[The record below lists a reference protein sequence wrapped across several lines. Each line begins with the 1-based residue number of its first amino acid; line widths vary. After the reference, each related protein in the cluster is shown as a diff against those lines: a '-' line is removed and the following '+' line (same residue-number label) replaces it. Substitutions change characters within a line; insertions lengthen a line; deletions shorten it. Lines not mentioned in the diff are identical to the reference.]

1 MVITIGWAL
10 EADRHTQIPGN
21 LTQRSYEVFVEVM
34 DLEPVMVI
42 IAPRR
47 RRYSTLCAFY
57 RWFIGHE
64 IVEIN
69 PM

>member
-1 MVITIGWAL
+1 
-10 EADRHTQIPGN
+10 
-21 LTQRSYEVFVEVM
+21 M

-42 IAPRR
+42 MAPRR

-57 RWFIGHE
+57 RWCIGHE

-69 PM
+69 HM